1 MTDEAQALEKF
12 SKAQMKALLA
22 LLKELTKT
30 AKKDSK
36 NWLAEHGVE
45 KDFDSLSSLFE
56 KCEGD
61 ISKLNEQERTEY
73 NSIISKYD
81 TFILDGKNAVASE
94 RTAEMLIRA
103 GVPVTALVT
112 RDPETGKIANKIF
125 VIPKNMLS
133 EKDKQ
138 KIMMT
143 INVLNFREEQGHGE
157 CKNFEEFRTL
167 TGCNERTAERFR
179 DDYIKIKSIGD
190 QLTMLGIDYLIKKEK
205 DGQASLYVSPNFT
218 DATSKALIN
227 ASFIADDSIEGIT
240 QKSRI
245 LTTSEKEQDIV
256 YNLKNK
262 QDFCVAD
269 PNGNFVHFDVSDGST
284 VAKAYYFD
292 AKTGDYLKDSE
303 GKKINILATKGYEY
317 NMESS
322 EFVDSCH
329 NLLTDYL
336 DTPTYWGVIQE
347 PEDVKKTLETNKIDD
362 FKKYNTTMQLASD
375 SIEEVMFY
383 KRQIEKTHSMSL
395 AFNEMKDEDLDK
407 VLTIE
412 DPAQPSL
419 FTEIAKLQ
427 ASFAI
432 ADFVENNK
440 NSANEINQAIAAAFG
455 KSSVDEVKADPS
467 IAQFITDPSK
477 IREIKQKIKDELEI
491 KIEAMQE
498 DGILDGDKSKVEDFV
513 KNIGDAF
520 RIDDVS
526 DRSLRDVLK
535 RAQKCQNISERYT
548 DTVMAEKQAA
558 EKLEEQTQS
567 KNINTPTK
575 DTNDIDIS

>member
-245 LTTSEKEQDIV
+245 LTTSEIIDTIIK
-256 YNLKNK
+256 KGK
-262 QDFCVAD
+262 
-269 PNGNFVHFDVSDGST
+269 
-284 VAKAYYFD
+284 AK
-292 AKTGDYLKDSE
+292 KD
-303 GKKINILATKGYEY
+303 
-317 NMESS
+317 
-322 EFVDSCH
+322 
-329 NLLTDYL
+329 
-336 DTPTYWGVIQE
+336 
-347 PEDVKKTLETNKIDD
+347 
-362 FKKYNTTMQLASD
+362 
-375 SIEEVMFY
+375 
-383 KRQIEKTHSMSL
+383 
-395 AFNEMKDEDLDK
+395 
-407 VLTIE
+407 
-412 DPAQPSL
+412 
-419 FTEIAKLQ
+419 
-427 ASFAI
+427 
-432 ADFVENNK
+432 
-440 NSANEINQAIAAAFG
+440 
-455 KSSVDEVKADPS
+455 
-467 IAQFITDPSK
+467 
-477 IREIKQKIKDELEI
+477 
-491 KIEAMQE
+491 
-498 DGILDGDKSKVEDFV
+498 
-513 KNIGDAF
+513 KNIMKF
-520 RIDDVS
+520 RKS
-526 DRSLRDVLK
+526 NFRF
-535 RAQKCQNISERYT
+535 QNS
-548 DTVMAEKQAA
+548 
-558 EKLEEQTQS
+558 
-567 KNINTPTK
+567 
-575 DTNDIDIS
+575 